1 MAFKQ
6 SMSSSLTAHFPFSIS
21 TQTKETLSTFN
32 RHIRLS
38 ETAVIFTGT
47 VEKQKNTHSEDSLGA
62 LLALAELRKLL
73 SQAEGRTRTPEGFVP
88 DLLWSLVRAG

>member
-47 VEKQKNTHSEDSLGA
+47 VEKQKKHPFRRFTGSPSGFGRVEEAA
-62 LLALAELRKLL
+62 LSSRGKD
-73 SQAEGRTRTPEGFVP
+73 QDTRGFC
-88 DLLWSLVRAG
+88 S